1 MTADTKNDSIGINW
15 LTGLVIVI
23 VVNITIRFGGP
34 AIRELFGQVPP
45 MTKAEAAAKFAESS
59 RDDAAT
65 ETTTSEIS
73 AKAGF
78 LNLNVDQ
85 MLSERAVEILQRP
98 VPTIHEGTTHD
109 AWK

>member
-1 MTADTKNDSIGINW
+1 MIMSADTKNDSTGINW

-34 AIRELFGQVPP
+34 AIRELFGQEPP

-65 ETTTSEIS
+65 ETTKSGFS
-73 AKAGF
+73 PMAGF
-78 LNLNVDQ
+78 PNLNVDQ
-85 MLSERAVEILQRP
+85 MLR
-98 VPTIHEGTTHD
+98 
-109 AWK
+109 